1 MSHKFHKINVA
12 FFTDCKCSIL
22 IQHTTVTL
30 CRTLFAAVDLL
41 FRRSRLPCIAT
52 IVRIKRWQD
61 TLMLHFW
68 LYWTLKDMSLEMLAA
83 IHANLLCK

>member
-12 FFTDCKCSIL
+12 LFTDCKCSIL

-52 IVRIKRWQD
+52 IVRIKVAGYFNVAFLAVLD
-61 TLMLHFW
+61 IKGHI
-68 LYWTLKDMSLEMLAA
+68 SEMLAA